1 MDEAKILE
9 HIDFLAKEILDCYK
23 LINKLA
29 NVVIA
34 QQVRIEVFNKELLNF
49 IPDSERRGNQI
60 IQ

>member
-1 MDEAKILE
+1 MDEAEIEEFLNL
-9 HIDFLAKEILDCYK
+9 LAKEIIGCYK

-29 NVVIA
+29 NIVIA